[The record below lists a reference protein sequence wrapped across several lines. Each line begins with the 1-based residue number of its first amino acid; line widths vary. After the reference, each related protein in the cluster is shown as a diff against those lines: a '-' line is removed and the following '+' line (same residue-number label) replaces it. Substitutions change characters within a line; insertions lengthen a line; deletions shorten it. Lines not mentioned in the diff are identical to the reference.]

1 MSDVILIPLRDGG
14 DSRVAV
20 RMSPHAIERY
30 NERVRPALGTSAA
43 AAECTR
49 IAQFA
54 ELRAAPPSWLPP
66 TSQRPAFYLCLDGIA
81 MPADPDPVDRERLL
95 VRTVLTRSGDAR
107 PERRIARRRRR
118 QTRAAERSARRE
130 RATERVRGRAHRAR
144 TRSRRGVE
152 RHRKMLVDRHRRM
165 LVSGSGL
172 GGSA

>member
-1 MSDVILIPLRDGG
+1 MADVIRISLPDAG
-14 DSRVAV
+14 DTRVTV

-30 NERVRPALGTSAA
+30 NERVRPSLGASAA

-54 ELRAAPPSWLPP
+54 ELLTASPSWLPP

-95 VRTVLTRSGDAR
+95 IRTVLTRSGHAR

-118 QTRAAERSARRE
+118 QTRAAERTARRE
-130 RATERVRGRAHRAR
+130 RATQQARGRAHRAR
-144 TRSRRGVE
+144 ARSRRG
-152 RHRKMLVDRHRRM
+152 
-165 LVSGSGL
+165 
-172 GGSA
+172 